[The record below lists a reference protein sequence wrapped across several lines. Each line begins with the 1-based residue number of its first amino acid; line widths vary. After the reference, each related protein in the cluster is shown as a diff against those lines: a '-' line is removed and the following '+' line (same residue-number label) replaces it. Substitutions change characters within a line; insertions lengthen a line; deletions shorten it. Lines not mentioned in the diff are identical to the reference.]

1 MKRRRNKPSHSLSRA
16 KELAKSGDVSIN
28 GRSIGFIRNHISARN
43 PGRVARQVIEAID
56 ERDFKESYELDILP
70 GTWADVYEPQYEG
83 ESWYVKFFIDEN
95 GDLRLH
101 VLSANWLD
109 YIH

>member
-1 MKRRRNKPSHSLSRA
+1 MKRRRHKPSYSLSMA
-16 KELAKSGDVSIN
+16 KELARSGDVSVN
-28 GRSIGFIRNHISARN
+28 GRSIRFIRNHISARN
-43 PGRVARQVIEAID
+43 PGYVVRQVIEVID

-70 GTWADVYEPQYEG
+70 GTWADVYETQYEG
-83 ESWYVKFFIDEN
+83 EEWYVKFFIGDN